1 MSRLN
6 RREFKELL
14 TEWRSK
20 FINERGNPALNKFIE
35 KSGADILPAYLFF
48 VKPLEPMEKAEFH
61 GKIEGKLSSGI
72 NSGVLFYCL
81 DKNEDNVE
89 SILKLLDINKSD
101 AELIRKAVYED
112 LPIFITNESGNFN
125 TYEKGSKDNNI
136 AWAIHDLFH
145 GFEHQTNAFSEL
157 SGLDAK
163 SAFSSPDNDIQWSL
177 DIEGINPDTGV
188 TTDESLMLSLEDSL
202 GSVRE
207 YFDSINYAKE
217 TGYGDEYATIWAYVC
232 THINSESDINSLPL
246 GDHAKKMFKF
256 YLDRKNLFIEI
267 LKSPGVK
274 SKIFIMFWGS

>member
-1 MSRLN
+1 MSKLN

-14 TEWRSK
+14 IEWK
-20 FINERGNPALNKFIE
+20 QNFINERGNPALNKFIE

-48 VKPLEPMEKAEFH
+48 VEPLGPMEKAELH
-61 GKIEGKLSSGI
+61 GKIEGKLSSGT
-72 NSGVLFYCL
+72 NSGALFYCL
-81 DKNEDNVE
+81 DKNKDNVE
-89 SILKLLDINKSD
+89 SILKLLKIEESD
-101 AELIRKAVYED
+101 AELIRIAASED
-112 LPIFITNESGNFN
+112 LPILITNESGNFN

-145 GFEHQTNAFSEL
+145 GFEHETNTFSEL

-177 DIEGINPDTGV
+177 DIEGINPDTGD
-188 TTDESLMLSLEDSL
+188 TTDESLMFSLKDSL
-202 GSVRE
+202 VSVRE

-217 TGYGDEYATIWAYVC
+217 TGVGDEYPTIWAYVC